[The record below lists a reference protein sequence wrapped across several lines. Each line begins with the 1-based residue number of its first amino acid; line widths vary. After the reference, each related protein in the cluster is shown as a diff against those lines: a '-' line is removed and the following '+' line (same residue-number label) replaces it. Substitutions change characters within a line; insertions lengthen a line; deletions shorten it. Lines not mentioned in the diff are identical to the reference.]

1 MTAMTGDD
9 IARFAYLGL
18 LGLAIAGGM
27 LVQYRGRMGEMA
39 RNAALW
45 GLIFLGVIAAVGLW
59 SDIRDTVAPRQAVID
74 ATTVEVPRGRDGH
87 YYLTLEVNDV
97 PVIFVVDTGATDIVL
112 SQRDARSVGLDP
124 DDLAYLGTAQT
135 ANGIVRTAPVRLDR
149 VTLGDIEDRNL
160 RAVVNEGQIDASLLG
175 MGYLGL
181 FSRIEIA
188 DGRLILTR

>member
-1 MTAMTGDD
+1 MSGDD

-27 LVQYRGRMGEMA
+27 FVQFRGRMGEMA
-39 RNAALW
+39 RNAAIW
-45 GLIFLGVIAAVGLW
+45 VLIFLGVIAAVGLW
-59 SDIRDTVAPRQAVID
+59 SDISNTVSPRQAVID
-74 ATTVEVPRGRDGH
+74 ADTIEVPRGRDGH

-112 SQRDARSVGLDP
+112 SQRDARSIGLDP
-124 DDLAYLGTAQT
+124 DELAYLGTAQT
-135 ANGIVRTAPVRLDR
+135 ANGIVRTAPVRLET
-149 VTLGDIEDRNL
+149 VVLGDIEDRNL